1 MSRVPYASD
10 IGSLMYAML
19 CTRPNLTQAIS
30 VVSRYMDNP
39 GKEHWQ
45 TVKHM
50 FKYLKGTI
58 DIGLVYHGDTTFA
71 LASYLDFDYVVD
83 LDARRFVFGYAFTI
97 GNFLVT
103 WKTTLQPIMALSTI
117 KANLM
122 ALAKAA
128 KEGI

>member
-58 DIGLVYHGDTTFA
+58 DIGLVYHGHMFYA
-71 LASYLDFDYVVD
+71 LIGYFDFDY
-83 LDARRFVFGYAFTI
+83 
-97 GNFLVT
+97 
-103 WKTTLQPIMALSTI
+103 
-117 KANLM
+117 
-122 ALAKAA
+122 AA
-128 KEGI
+128 DMNVR